1 MDEAWCVA
9 LSGPLQ
15 LWPLSLL
22 LYSRPEL
29 HWNTVDSNETNEIVS
44 FGDGD
49 KFQTRLRD
57 CLIWGQGGDE
67 EYCQVTRQ
75 ASSSR
80 LEVGWGKL
88 SNEKSRCFSRASF
101 G

>member
-1 MDEAWCVA
+1 MA

-22 LYSRPEL
+22 LYSCPEL

-49 KFQTRLRD
+49 KFQTRHEIVLYGGEVELENIVKRD
-57 CLIWGQGGDE
+57 IRAHLIW
-67 EYCQVTRQ
+67 
-75 ASSSR
+75 R
-80 LEVGWGKL
+80 LRKL
-88 SNEKSRCFSRASF
+88 SYGVGAGAHSTQTS
-101 G
+101 

>member
-1 MDEAWCVA
+1 MA

-57 CLIWGQGGDE
+57 CLVWGWGGGG
-67 EYCQVTRQ
+67 EYCQAET
-75 ASSSR
+75 SE
-80 LEVGWGKL
+80 LI
-88 SNEKSRCFSRASF
+88 SF
-101 G
+101 GGGVGKTF

>member
-1 MDEAWCVA
+1 MDETCCVA

-57 CLIWGQGGDE
+57 CLVWGWGGGE
-67 EYCQVTRQ
+67 EYCQATRQ
-75 ASSSR
+75 ASSSH

-88 SNEKSRCFSRASF
+88 SNEKSRYFSRASF

>member
-44 FGDGD
+44 FGVG
-49 KFQTRLRD
+49 
-57 CLIWGQGGDE
+57 
-67 EYCQVTRQ
+67 EYFVARQ
-75 ASSSR
+75 AR
-80 LEVGWGKL
+80 LSHMEVENIVKPRQT
-88 SNEKSRCFSRASF
+88 S
-101 G
+101 

>member
-1 MDEAWCVA
+1 MDETCCVA

-29 HWNTVDSNETNEIVS
+29 HWNTIDSNETNEIVS

-57 CLIWGQGGDE
+57 CLVWGWGGGE

-75 ASSSR
+75 ASLSR
-80 LEVGWGKL
+80 LGVENIL
-88 SNEKSRCFSRASF
+88 
-101 G
+101 

>member
-29 HWNTVDSNETNEIVS
+29 HWNTIDSNETNEIVL

-49 KFQTRLRD
+49 KFQTRLQD
-57 CLIWGQGGDE
+57 CLVWGWGGGG
-67 EYCQVTRQ
+67 EYCQAET
-75 ASSSR
+75 SE
-80 LEVGWGKL
+80 LI
-88 SNEKSRCFSRASF
+88 SF
-101 G
+101 GGGVGKTF